1 MHPKTFTYQNKKFKI
16 FVPKK
21 VFQPT
26 ATTNFLL
33 DQTIKIINKPMKILD
48 LGCGCGIIGIIV
60 GKKIKSTKK
69 IYASDASI
77 NAVKIAKKN
86 FKKFNLKSVVKHGNL
101 YSPWKGEKFDL
112 IINDVSGVSSLIAKK
127 SEWFKNVP
135 CNTGLDGANLSVKII
150 DQSSKFLNK
159 NGKLIFAIISLSNVN
174 KIINFTKKKFKKVS
188 ILSKNEWFLP
198 DELMKEKNL
207 FIKLKKKNFVDYKFK
222 FGKIICYTS
231 IVMAQN

>member
-1 MHPKTFTYQNKKFKI
+1 MLQKSIIYQKKKINLYIPKT
-16 FVPKK
+16 

-33 DQTIKIINKPMKILD
+33 DETLKIIKKPIKILD

-60 GKKIKSTKK
+60 GKRLNFKRE

-86 FKKFNLKSVVKHGNL
+86 FKKAKIKNTVKHGNL
-101 YSPWKGEKFDL
+101 FSPWKGEKFDL

-135 CNTGLDGANLSVKII
+135 CNTGLDGSNLTMKIVN
-150 DQSSKFLNK
+150 QTSKFLNK
-159 NGKLIFAIISLSNVN
+159 KGKIIFVIISLSNVK
-174 KIINFTKKKFKKVS
+174 KIMNYSKKKFRKVTV
-188 ILSKNEWFLP
+188 LSKNEWFLP
-198 DELMKEKNL
+198 NDLMKEKELL
-207 FIKLKKKNFVDYKFK
+207 FKMKKKKKIDYKIK
-222 FGKIICYTS
+222 FGKIVCYTL